1 MNFFLNV
8 CCRTMPFIS
17 WSRAVSAQH
26 ASFFINYWL
35 STDIILSYLFKM
47 GEMDSA
53 TINQE
58 FTVIGDFITYYKW
71 LFDVSSCC
79 VTINYKI
86 YFQPTILYYQTAINE
101 QLLRVNAT
109 VSACVPTSWSISFHP
124 RLVMM
129 RS

>member
-1 MNFFLNV
+1 
-8 CCRTMPFIS
+8 
-17 WSRAVSAQH
+17 
-26 ASFFINYWL
+26 
-35 STDIILSYLFKM
+35 LSYLFKM

-86 YFQPTILYYQTAINE
+86 YFQPTILNYQTAINE

-109 VSACVPTSWSISFHP
+109 VSACVPTS
-124 RLVMM
+124 
-129 RS
+129 